1 LAYFSQVGRL
11 ILHDM
16 PLEILQFR
24 HERYCAVGLMH
35 KIS

>member
-11 ILHDM
+11 ILYDM

-24 HERYCAVGLMH
+24 HERYCAVGLF
-35 KIS
+35 